1 MANNFNIPKIEQ
13 EIIKPAKIIINP
25 PAITDVTTK
34 QAAKIIG
41 YFGLATLRTQI
52 YKPGIGQVVSRAG
65 IIPDIGMTPSRSNY
79 KSRFGTAIFSNLQ
92 IQDVTYNGN
101 TYHMDSIDTV
111 LYDINQTKEI
121 IKTKIQGRS
130 GTVKEYIADGDFVIN
145 IKGVITGD
153 NGVYPMDDVNYLA
166 DMLSLPI
173 ALKIN
178 SDLLATFGIFQVVV
192 ESYHIPQV
200 EGGQSQQSFEIN
212 CISDQPVELQIQ
224 QANS

>member
-1 MANNFNIPKIEQ
+1 
-13 EIIKPAKIIINP
+13 
-25 PAITDVTTK
+25 
-34 QAAKIIG
+34 
-41 YFGLATLRTQI
+41 
-52 YKPGIGQVVSRAG
+52 
-65 IIPDIGMTPSRSNY
+65 
-79 KSRFGTAIFSNLQ
+79 
-92 IQDVTYNGN
+92 
-101 TYHMDSIDTV
+101 MDSIDTV

-192 ESYHIPQV
+192 ESYHIPQI
-200 EGGQSQQSFEIN
+200 EGGQSQQPFEIN
-212 CISDQPVELQIQ
+212 CISDRPVELQIQ